1 MERCAGL
8 VFVIRVVSPFS
19 RLNKEMMSFG
29 SMLAKLQSNYRICCV
44 VVLFGVGRRFDRI
57 CLVTITP
64 RASETSTTAGRRRR
78 QLQNPQLLYMLLV
91 APCVLASMPVGVLP
105 NLRHPLSLTTYGLT
119 RILSRLL
126 SDDSRTAND
135 AMKAESRGHW
145 KQDAALRSGKTR
157 RWRT

>member
-8 VFVIRVVSPFS
+8 VFVVRVVSPFS

-44 VVLFGVGRRFDRI
+44 VLFGVGRRFDGI

-64 RASETSTTAGRRRR
+64 RASETSTTAGRPLR
-78 QLQNPQLLYMLLV
+78 QLQNRQLLYMHLV
-91 APCVLASMPVGVLP
+91 APCVLASMPVGMLP
-105 NLRHPLSLTTYGLT
+105 NLRHPLSSTTYGLT

-145 KQDAALRSGKTR
+145 RQDAALRSGKTR